1 MIQNL
6 ICTSSPYP
14 DNILYEKLEA
24 KIQNL
29 YNNRQ
34 LINTPQNKN
43 ANTEIT
49 NNCNLRSCLIYLKTR
64 VTFFRMNNIII
75 APKAPN

>member
-34 LINTPQNKN
+34 LINTPQN
-43 ANTEIT
+43 
-49 NNCNLRSCLIYLKTR
+49 NCNLRSCLIYLKTR

>member
-34 LINTPQNKN
+34 LINTPQGIPFKGKKVK
-43 ANTEIT
+43 
-49 NNCNLRSCLIYLKTR
+49 R
-64 VTFFRMNNIII
+64 
-75 APKAPN
+75 

>member
-6 ICTSSPYP
+6 IYTSSPYP

-34 LINTPQNKN
+34 FINTPQNKN
-43 ANTEIT
+43 AQTEKVKKQQTI
-49 NNCNLRSCLIYLKTR
+49 
-64 VTFFRMNNIII
+64 VTFDHV
-75 APKAPN
+75 